1 MEIAYFF
8 FDAYALYEIL
18 SGNPAYE
25 KYDENVSFVTTRL
38 NLMELYYGLLLK
50 YGKKVAGEYYDYFLS
65 NVSDLDDETV
75 KEAMEF
81 RLENKRSVLSY
92 VDCVGYALARR
103 NGLLF
108 LTGDKAFKGLPG
120 VEYVK

>member
-1 MEIAYFF
+1 MELTSFF
-8 FDAYALYEIL
+8 FDTYALYEIL
-18 SGNPAYE
+18 LGNQAYK
-25 KYDENVSFVTTRL
+25 KYDEHVSFVTTRL
-38 NLMELYYGLLLK
+38 NLMELYYGLLRK
-50 YGKKVAGEYYDYFLS
+50 YGKKTAGEYYGSFLS
-65 NVSDLDDETV
+65 NVTDIDDETI

-81 RLENKRSVLSY
+81 RLENAHRDLSY

-108 LTGDKAFKGLPG
+108 LTGDKAFKDLPG